1 MERKAKTGD
10 DPDELQ
16 TISQLVISLAK
27 CCLKGK
33 CPNSQAEDLERLK
46 LKALAVLREYQ
57 VSDTGKS
64 PIDCLRPY

>member
-10 DPDELQ
+10 DPDELH
-16 TISQLVISLAK
+16 TISQLVSRLAK
-27 CCLKGK
+27 YCLKGK
-33 CPNSQAEDLERLK
+33 CHNPQEEDLERLK

-64 PIDCLRPY
+64 PIDCWRPY